1 MLATGHI
8 VLAADPRIS
17 VSKQHGVN
25 TLVIKEITELDAGEY
40 VCQVTKNAFYSKFS
54 LILYSIQIHQEAF

>member
-40 VCQVTKNAFYSKFS
+40 VCQVTKNAFYLKFS
-54 LILYSIQIHQEAF
+54 LIFYSIQIHQEAF

>member
-40 VCQVTKNAFYSKFS
+40 VCQVTKNAFQSR
-54 LILYSIQIHQEAF
+54 